1 MADEWPA
8 SWFVPGMRQLV
19 LDFLVNLEIPGIH
32 RKYAF
37 MYWCER
43 VGTVITAEEV
53 ELLTGQPAG
62 EL

>member
-1 MADEWPA
+1 MADEWPD
-8 SWFVPGMRQLV
+8 SWFEAAMRQDV
-19 LDFLVNLEIPGIH
+19 LAFLVALEMPGIH
-32 RKYAF
+32 KKYAF

-53 ELLTGQPAG
+53 ELLTGRPAG